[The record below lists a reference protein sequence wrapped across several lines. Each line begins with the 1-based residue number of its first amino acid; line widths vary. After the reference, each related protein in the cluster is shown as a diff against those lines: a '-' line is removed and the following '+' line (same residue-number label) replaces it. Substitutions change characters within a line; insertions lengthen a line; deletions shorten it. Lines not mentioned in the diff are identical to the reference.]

1 MESRRGFALPELFL
15 GLLAIGVAVVLTAQI
30 FAGTIHDAR
39 HVQDTISV
47 TASAHVPISS
57 NLVRW
62 TLTVSSANAT
72 AAPAARRLRS
82 EVLAVRAFLRTS
94 HVPGRAIRR
103 SVVTSETFTV
113 KLRRH
118 RQRTVHRVSQELLVS
133 TNDIDVLERAAPQV
147 GRLIERGVE
156 VAAAPLEYLSTELTE
171 AKLSALAKA
180 TTEARRRADI
190 LVRGL
195 GGKLGRMRSSSLGVY
210 QIVPRDST
218 EVSDYGINDT
228 SSRDKDVTAVVTVTF
243 ALKG

>member
-82 EVLAVRAFLRTS
+82 EVLAVRAFLRSS
-94 HVPGRAIRR
+94 HVPGPAIRR
-103 SVVTSETFTV
+103 SVVTSEAFTV
-113 KLRRH
+113 KLPRH
-118 RQRTVHRVSQELLVS
+118 RQRTVRRVSQELLVS
-133 TNDIDVLERAAPQV
+133 TNDIDVVERAAPRV

-228 SSRDKDVTAVVTVTF
+228 STREKDVVAVVTASFNV
-243 ALKG
+243 KR